1 MKTIMRLLT
10 TAVLLKCV
18 LAGAVCNAAQTPDAN
33 GFLQQWLLLEPVKV
47 SGQLSDSAVRDTVQQ
62 MSLPGKPATVPSNGD
77 KVQIGNQ
84 KLQWHAA
91 DTSTYNIN
99 LYHFAH
105 ALGLPTSNV
114 LFWAITVVDSPRAMT
129 GVRLAIGSN
138 AASMWWLNGNEV
150 IDLYNERQTVI
161 DDGVSK
167 RLTLQAGRNVIR
179 AAIINAG
186 GATDFAA
193 RFLDENGI
201 PVQDLIVNPGH

>member
-1 MKTIMRLLT
+1 MKRTMHLLT
-10 TAVLLKCV
+10 TAVLLMSV
-18 LAGAVCNAAQTPDAN
+18 LAGAFCSAAQPPDAN

-47 SGQLSDSAVRDTVQQ
+47 SGQLSDSAVRDTVLQ
-62 MSLPGKPATVPSNGD
+62 MTLPGKPATVPSNGD

-84 KLQWHAA
+84 KLQWHAV
-91 DTSTYNIN
+91 DTGTYNVN

-105 ALGLPTSNV
+105 GLGLPTSNV
-114 LFWAITVVDSPRAMT
+114 LFWAITVVESPREMT

-167 RLTLQAGRNVIR
+167 RLTLRSGRNVIR

-193 RFLDENGI
+193 RFLDENGN
-201 PVQDLIVNPGH
+201 PVKDLVINPGR